1 MDPIAILQ
9 EFGFPVLIALSL
21 GYLLW
26 KQQHWI
32 QDELI
37 EELEERYRFEKCVN
51 LKERGYTYYPMGKYL
66 KIGKLV
72 MYHGHHFAGI
82 QHTRNHLMRLGCNIM
97 YGHHHDIQQSSVTHI
112 DGQK

>member
-37 EELEERYRFEKCVN
+37 EELEDKFKRIEMIVIKLIDQQKKMQIEQRGILKSYQSLVDIVTKLMKKEK
-51 LKERGYTYYPMGKYL
+51 
-66 KIGKLV
+66 
-72 MYHGHHFAGI
+72 
-82 QHTRNHLMRLGCNIM
+82 
-97 YGHHHDIQQSSVTHI
+97 
-112 DGQK
+112 